1 MNLNA
6 TLIFEVISFLILV
19 AILAKYAYRPLLK
32 FLDERS
38 GQVKATLEEA
48 EKKKIEAEKKLS
60 LSQKELDWARGQ
72 ALAIQESAKRQ
83 SEELGEKILGEAEK
97 KASSLITQSRKDILQ
112 ETQQAKINLRTFI
125 AGVSVSIA
133 SKILKREINEKDDSR
148 IIEEGIKDLKNLK
161 QDEY

>member
-1 MNLNA
+1 MSALGR
-6 TLIFEVISFLILV
+6 S
-19 AILAKYAYRPLLK
+19 KLLWK
-32 FLDERS
+32 K
-38 GQVKATLEEA
+38 G
-48 EKKKIEAEKKLS
+48 KKKKSKPKKKLS
-60 LSQKELDWARGQ
+60 LSQKELDRARRQ
-72 ALAIQESAKRQ
+72 ALDIQESAKRQ

-97 KASSLITQSRKDILQ
+97 KASSLTTQSRKDILE

>member
-1 MNLNA
+1 MKLNA

-60 LSQKELDWARGQ
+60 LSQKELDRARRQ
-72 ALAIQESAKRQ
+72 ALDIQESAKRQ

>member
-1 MNLNA
+1 MSAL
-6 TLIFEVISFLILV
+6 E
-19 AILAKYAYRPLLK
+19 
-32 FLDERS
+32 
-38 GQVKATLEEA
+38 VKATLEEA

-97 KASSLITQSRKDILQ
+97 KASSLITRSRKDILQ

>member
-1 MNLNA
+1 MKINA

-48 EKKKIEAEKKLS
+48 EKRKIEAEKKLS
-60 LSQKELDWARGQ
+60 LSQKELDRARKQ
-72 ALAIQESAKRQ
+72 ALDIQESAKRQ

-112 ETQQAKINLRTFI
+112 ETQQAKVNLRTFI

-133 SKILKREINEKDDSR
+133 SKILKREINEKDDTR
-148 IIEEGIKDLKNLK
+148 IIEEGIKDLKNLRK
-161 QDEY
+161 DEY

>member
-1 MNLNA
+1 MKLNA

-19 AILAKYAYRPLLK
+19 VILAKYTYRPLLK

-38 GQVKATLEEA
+38 GQIKTNLEEA
-48 EKKKIEAEKKLS
+48 EKKKIEAEGKLS
-60 LSQKELDWARGQ
+60 LSQKELERTRRQ

-97 KASSLITQSRKDILQ
+97 KASSLITQNRKDILQ
-112 ETQQAKINLRTFI
+112 EIQQAKINLRIFI

-133 SKILKREINEKDDSR
+133 SKILKREINEKDDSH
-148 IIEEGIKDLKNLK
+148 IIEEGIKDLKNLRK
-161 QDEY
+161 DEY

>member
-1 MNLNA
+1 MKLNA

-38 GQVKATLEEA
+38 RQIKANLEEA
-48 EKKKIEAEKKLS
+48 EKREIEAERKLS
-60 LSQKELDWARGQ
+60 LSQKELDRARRQ

-97 KASSLITQSRKDILQ
+97 KASSLMTQSRKDILQ
-112 ETQQAKINLRTFI
+112 ETQQAKINLRTFF

-148 IIEEGIKDLKNLK
+148 IIEEGIKDLKNLRK
-161 QDEY
+161 DEH

>member
-1 MNLNA
+1 MKLNA

-97 KASSLITQSRKDILQ
+97 KASSLTTQSRKDILE